1 MFSDLPCRADVV
13 PGRQSGWRRPD
24 GRLLPPLTAGHGCAV
39 RHRDGWGER
48 HGWPAGRRG
57 PPGPSPKRGRGRA
70 QREPDPSVLR
80 KLGTDRH
87 HLPGVAPEAALPPG
101 SLSRNPVLTSDAK
114 RSLRRL
120 EPHGQSTCQPTSR
133 APPGTREA
141 LIGRRGSPVA
151 SLALGPVIGQ
161 WGHRARHRGGGTPG
175 RLATRPRQVRAARI
189 VLEVGS

>member
-1 MFSDLPCRADVV
+1 MRGSTRSPSWHVQRLALARTWSRAGMGAPFGTAIV
-13 PGRQSGWRRPD
+13 GASGM
-24 GRLLPPLTAGHGCAV
+24 AGQ
-39 RHRDGWGER
+39 
-48 HGWPAGRRG
+48 AGRRG

-101 SLSRNPVLTSDAK
+101 SLSRNPVLTSDAR

-151 SLALGPVIGQ
+151 SLALGRVIGQ
-161 WGHRARHRGGGTPG
+161 WTIAPGTKVEVHLGIPRSPSSTARTLTDHSARTTAGTS
-175 RLATRPRQVRAARI
+175 R
-189 VLEVGS
+189 